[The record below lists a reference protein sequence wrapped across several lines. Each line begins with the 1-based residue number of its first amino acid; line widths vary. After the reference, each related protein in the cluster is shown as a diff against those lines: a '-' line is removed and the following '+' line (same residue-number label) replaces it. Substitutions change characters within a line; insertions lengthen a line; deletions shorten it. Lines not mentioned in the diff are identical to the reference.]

1 MTDEIADAFRA
12 APGYHEQEAGVFD
25 VGRLNFDGQLTVS
38 KGKVVL
44 TLTVPTLDAAVE
56 NETVAPVVE
65 EGWEETFERRLK
77 DVTNLVST
85 LTEEPKVT
93 NVKESLRVTMS
104 FQRESSTLTESVR
117 NAANYV
123 EGTWIEGII
132 PGYEYEDRVQAI
144 RERASKTASEE

>member
-12 APGYHEQEAGVFD
+12 APGYHEQEAGVFE

-38 KGKVVL
+38 KGPVTL
-44 TLTVPTLDAAVE
+44 ALTVPTLDATVE

-65 EGWEETFERRLK
+65 QGWEETFERRVE

-85 LTEEPKVT
+85 LTEEPEVT
-93 NVKESLRVTMS
+93 NVSGSLRVSMS
-104 FQRESSTLTESVR
+104 FRRDSSTLTEEVR

-123 EGTWIEGII
+123 EGTWVEGII
-132 PGYEYEDRVQAI
+132 PGYEYEDQVQAI